1 MKIAATPWIPLVFS
15 GLEISRDFCGHIF
28 QIAARECKSFQFSEV
43 LFCYQRE
50 WPFVVIYNTPV
61 MPGGLL
67 VEEPGE
73 LDHILIS
80 LVDGGWWG
88 LNVDDA
94 HLEN

>member
-1 MKIAATPWIPLVFS
+1 
-15 GLEISRDFCGHIF
+15 
-28 QIAARECKSFQFSEV
+28 
-43 LFCYQRE
+43 
-50 WPFVVIYNTPV
+50 

-88 LNVDDA
+88 LNVNDA
-94 HLEN
+94 HLENKKCGWPGFLYDQNGIASA